1 MKSSL
6 NYLKEVSVEVFEA
19 FKNIQCL
26 LHSTFSMTM
35 NDILFYVI
43 DNFKL
48 VISYLLKCELQQFSS
63 LIY

>member
-6 NYLKEVSVEVFEA
+6 NYLKEVSVEFFEA

>member
-35 NDILFYVI
+35 NDILFYVT
-43 DNFKL
+43 DNFKFQ
-48 VISYLLKCELQQFSS
+48 ISYFISFEM
-63 LIY
+63 